1 MPLAKIKTEEERARL
16 DAIFAEIE
24 AAERGELFETET
36 PEAHAPSTN
45 AEQRLE
51 SQDVKQIVGNA
62 KCMLKDDA
70 FKTKWERV
78 LAKTLIKVTEMP
90 DELGKL
96 HAELNVLRNFVNAV
110 ERRLENAESAAR
122 QQDNHHY
129 YKIFAEGVKGLL
141 EKLREKA

>member
-24 AAERGELFETET
+24 AAERGEFETAA
-36 PEAHAPSTN
+36 PEAHASATS

-78 LAKTLIKVTEMP
+78 LAKTLIKVTETP

-96 HAELNVLRNFVNAV
+96 HAELNILRNFVQAV
-110 ERRLENAESAAR
+110 SARLEKAEKSAR
-122 QQDNHHY
+122 EQDNHHY
-129 YKIFAEGVKGLL
+129 YKIFAEGVKKLL
-141 EKLREKA
+141 DSI

>member
-24 AAERGELFETET
+24 AAERGELFE
-36 PEAHAPSTN
+36 PEPQQDPQKSAK
-45 AEQRLE
+45 ELRLE
-51 SQDVKQIVGNA
+51 SQDIKQIVGNA

-78 LAKTLIKVTEMP
+78 LAKTLIKVTETP

-96 HAELNVLRNFVNAV
+96 HAELNMLRNFVNAV
-110 ERRLENAESAAR
+110 ERRLENAESTAR
-122 QQDNHHY
+122 EQDNHHY

-141 EKLREKA
+141 EEIREKA

>member
-24 AAERGELFETET
+24 AAERGELFE
-36 PEAHAPSTN
+36 PEPQQDPQKSAK
-45 AEQRLE
+45 ELRLE
-51 SQDVKQIVGNA
+51 SQDIKQIVGNA
-62 KCMLKDDA
+62 KCMLKDDT

-78 LAKTLIKVTEMP
+78 LAKTLIKVTETP

-110 ERRLENAESAAR
+110 ERRLENAESTAR
-122 QQDNHHY
+122 EQDNHHY
-129 YKIFAEGVKGLL
+129 YKIFAEGIKGLL

>member
-24 AAERGELFETET
+24 AAERGELFE
-36 PEAHAPSTN
+36 PEPQQDPQKSAK
-45 AEQRLE
+45 ELRLE

-122 QQDNHHY
+122 EQDNHHY

-141 EKLREKA
+141 EKIREKA

>member
-24 AAERGELFETET
+24 AAERGELFETEA
-36 PEAHAPSTN
+36 PEAHAPATS
-45 AEQRLE
+45 AELRLE

-78 LAKTLIKVTEMP
+78 LAKTLIKVTETP

-110 ERRLENAESAAR
+110 ERRLENAESTAR
-122 QQDNHHY
+122 EQDNHHY

-141 EKLREKA
+141 EKIREKA

>member
-1 MPLAKIKTEEERARL
+1 MPLAKIKTEEERERL

-24 AAERGELFETET
+24 AAERGELFE
-36 PEAHAPSTN
+36 PEPQQDPQKSAK
-45 AEQRLE
+45 ELRLE

-122 QQDNHHY
+122 EQDNHHY

-141 EKLREKA
+141 EKIREKA

>member
-24 AAERGELFETET
+24 AAERGELFETESAK
-36 PEAHAPSTN
+36 AHAPATS

-51 SQDVKQIVGNA
+51 SQDVKQIVGNE
-62 KCMLKDDA
+62 KCRLKDDA

-78 LAKTLIKVTEMP
+78 LAKTLIKVTEAP
-90 DELGKL
+90 DELRNL

-110 ERRLENAESAAR
+110 ERRLENAESTAR
-122 QQDNHHY
+122 EQDNHHY

-141 EKLREKA
+141 EKIREKA

>member
-24 AAERGELFETET
+24 AAERGELFETEA
-36 PEAHAPSTN
+36 PEAHAPAIS

-78 LAKTLIKVTEMP
+78 LAKTLIKVTETP

-110 ERRLENAESAAR
+110 ERRLENAESTAR
-122 QQDNHHY
+122 EQDNHHY

-141 EKLREKA
+141 EKIREKA

>member
-24 AAERGELFETET
+24 AAERGELFE
-36 PEAHAPSTN
+36 PEPQQDPQKSTK
-45 AEQRLE
+45 ELRLE
-51 SQDVKQIVGNA
+51 SQDIKQIVGNA

-78 LAKTLIKVTEMP
+78 LAKTLIKVTETP

-110 ERRLENAESAAR
+110 ERRLENAESTAR
-122 QQDNHHY
+122 EQDNHHY

-141 EKLREKA
+141 EKIREKA

>member
-24 AAERGELFETET
+24 AAERGELFE
-36 PEAHAPSTN
+36 PEPQQDSQKSAK
-45 AEQRLE
+45 ELRLE
-51 SQDVKQIVGNA
+51 SQDIKQIVGNA

-78 LAKTLIKVTEMP
+78 LAKTLIKVTEAP

-110 ERRLENAESAAR
+110 ERRLENAESTAME
-122 QQDNHHY
+122 QDNHHY

>member
-24 AAERGELFETET
+24 AAERGELFE
-36 PEAHAPSTN
+36 PEPQQDPQKSTK
-45 AEQRLE
+45 ELRLE

-78 LAKTLIKVTEMP
+78 LAKTLIKVTETP

-122 QQDNHHY
+122 EQDNHHY

-141 EKLREKA
+141 EKIRENA

>member
-24 AAERGELFETET
+24 AAERGELFETESA
-36 PEAHAPSTN
+36 EAHAPATS

-78 LAKTLIKVTEMP
+78 LAKTLIKVTETP

-122 QQDNHHY
+122 EQDNHHY

-141 EKLREKA
+141 EKIREKA